1 MRYSYEISKG
11 LEREL
16 DKLQKKNKKRFE
28 IILKKMSEILNE
40 LKFRQKIMNWTAGH
54 GKIGEDFEAVFDPLQ
69 DAVGIYLP
77 NKMKSIVVVRTD
89 FRFVYDKWNEY
100 IEGNIN
106 RSGFNEIY
114 TSKSVISIIH
124 SISNRFLLNFTPL
137 SSSA

>member
-1 MRYSYEISKG
+1 MTNQEYSEKIENALNIK
-11 LEREL
+11 L
-16 DKLQKKNKKRFE
+16 DFNEFWKS
-28 IILKKMSEILNE
+28 LKEK

-89 FRFVYDKWNEY
+89 FRFVYYKWNEY

-114 TSKSVISIIH
+114 TSKYVISIIH
-124 SISNRFLLNFTPL
+124 QYLIDSC
-137 SSSA
+137 